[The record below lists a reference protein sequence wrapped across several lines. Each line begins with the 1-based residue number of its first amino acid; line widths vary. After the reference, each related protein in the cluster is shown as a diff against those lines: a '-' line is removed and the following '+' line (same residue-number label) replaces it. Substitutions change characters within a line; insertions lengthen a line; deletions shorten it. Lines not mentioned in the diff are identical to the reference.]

1 MNNIAQIN
9 IEVINKMKLSLALLI
24 APVAAFAPLKT
35 NSVGTRLQAV
45 GTYDPSD
52 FSSAENLPG
61 ILDPTGFFDPLGLS
75 DGVSESE
82 LKRFREAELTHGRVA
97 MLASVGYLVGESGA
111 TPLFGGSISGP
122 ANDQFWQVPTAF
134 WPVIVL
140 FIAVPETFRALRG
153 WMEPTVP
160 ENYFQLRPGYIPGD
174 IDFDPL
180 GLKPEDPEE
189 FKIMQT
195 KELQHARLAMLAAAG
210 MMAQELKTGESLGL
224 F

>member
-1 MNNIAQIN
+1 
-9 IEVINKMKLSLALLI
+9 MKLSLLLLA
-24 APVAAFAPLKT
+24 APAAGFAPAHRSPVSTSL
-35 NSVGTRLQAV
+35 S
-45 GTYDPSD
+45 YDPSD
-52 FSSAENLPG
+52 FSSAEDLPG
-61 ILDPTGFFDPLGLS
+61 VLDPVGFFDPAGFAT
-75 DGVSESE
+75 DASESE
-82 LKRFREAELTHGRVA
+82 LKRYREAELTHGRIA

-111 TPLFGGSISGP
+111 TPLFGGAISGP

-134 WPVIVL
+134 WPVVLL

-195 KELQHARLAMLAAAG
+195 KEIQHARLAMLAAAG
-210 MMAQELKTGESLGL
+210 MMAQELQTGTSLGL
-224 F
+224 FSS